1 MKKIVIY
8 TTDMPNTDN
17 VLKCFYTGIKKT
29 SEWIPYLIDI
39 NEYLKFG
46 FPKKIDAISV
56 FGILRGTGKAL
67 LEAKKKG
74 IDSYYFDHSYFD
86 AGYKENHW
94 VRICRN
100 AHSMNYLKDSSPQR
114 WLENF
119 EKLYNVQKWK
129 QSNSNQNN
137 ILIIPPTSAICWFF
151 SCHEWVE
158 ELLNILKQKLNSKL
172 HSNIKIRVKP
182 NEPLVDINGNFL
194 GIRNSKNIDNISLQ
208 EDLENSSIVIAYNSQ
223 VALEATI
230 RGIPVIVSE
239 NNACHSISFSLN
251 DINSDLNNRKFLNE
265 PKRKKLFN
273 WLSNN
278 QFNLEELK
286 NGFAWEML
294 NKQIIN

>member
-1 MKKIVIY
+1 
-8 TTDMPNTDN
+8 MPNTDN
-17 VLKCFYTGIKKT
+17 VLKCFYSGIEKT
-29 SEWIPYLIDI
+29 SEWTPYLINID
-39 NEYLKFG
+39 EYLKFG
-46 FPKKIDAISV
+46 LPKNIDAISV

-94 VRICRN
+94 VRICKN
-100 AHSMNYLKDSSPQR
+100 AHSMNYLKDSSPKR

-119 EKLYNVQKWK
+119 DKLYQIQNWK
-129 QSNSNQNN
+129 KSNSKRKN
-137 ILIIPPTSAICWFF
+137 ILIIPPTSAICWYF
-151 SCHEWVE
+151 SCHEWLK
-158 ELLNILKQKLNSKL
+158 ELMDILKHKLNSKL
-172 HSNIKIRVKP
+172 LSNIKIRVKP

-194 GIRNSKNIDNISLQ
+194 GIRNSNNICGTSLQ
-208 EDLENSSIVIAYNSQ
+208 EDLNNSLIVIAYNSQ

-230 RGIPVIVSE
+230 RGIPVIVNE

-251 DINSDLNNRKFLNE
+251 DINSNLNNRIFFKE
-265 PKRKKLFN
+265 PDRKKLFN

-278 QFNLEELK
+278 QFKLEELK

>member
-1 MKKIVIY
+1 MRTIIIY
-8 TTDMPNTDN
+8 TTGIPNTDN
-17 VLKCFYTGIKKT
+17 VLKCFYSGVKKN
-29 SEWIPYLIDI
+29 SKWNPYLIDI
-39 NEYLKFG
+39 GEYLKFG
-46 FPKKIDAISV
+46 FPKNIDAISV

-100 AHSMNYLKDSSPQR
+100 AHSMNYLKDSSPKR

-119 EKLYNVQKWK
+119 DRLYRIQNWIK
-129 QSNSNQNN
+129 SNSKRKN
-137 ILIIPPTSAICWFF
+137 ILIIPPTSAICWYF
-151 SCHEWVE
+151 SCHEWLK
-158 ELLNILKQKLNSKL
+158 ELLDILKQKLNSKL
-172 HSNIKIRVKP
+172 FSYVKIRVKP

-194 GIRNSKNIDNISLQ
+194 GIRNSNNICDKSLQ
-208 EDLENSSIVIAYNSQ
+208 EDLDNSSIVIAYNSQ

-230 RGIPVIVSE
+230 RGIPVIVSK

-251 DINSDLNNRKFLNE
+251 DINSDLNNSIFFNE

-273 WLSNN
+273 WLSYN
-278 QFNLEELK
+278 QFKLEELK

-294 NKQIIN
+294 TTKIIN